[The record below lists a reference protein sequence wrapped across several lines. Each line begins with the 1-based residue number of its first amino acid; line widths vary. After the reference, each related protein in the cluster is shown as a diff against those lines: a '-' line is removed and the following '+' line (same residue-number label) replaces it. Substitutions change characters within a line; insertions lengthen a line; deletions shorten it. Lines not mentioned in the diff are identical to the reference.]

1 MNKLIQK
8 AIEAIQ
14 AGKND
19 YAIGL
24 LEGLLEMH
32 PEAAKVTPMMTFR
45 EAGSPDIISTYV
57 STSATASPKLPDL
70 KPDLSDSVAALER
83 GVSGKLNAI
92 KAGIKD
98 V

>member
-24 LEGLLEMH
+24 LEGLLEMQ
-32 PEAAKVTPMMTFR
+32 PSPQQTGFMGAVAMARSIPQQAVPMPLNLEMQP
-45 EAGSPDIISTYV
+45 SP
-57 STSATASPKLPDL
+57 PPD
-70 KPDLSDSVAALER
+70 KGDAVMALER
-83 GVSGKLNAI
+83 SVEAKLNAV
-92 KAGIKD
+92 KSMAT
-98 V
+98 